1 MIYLFQE
8 LDLISNELLHQIIF
22 SMPVARREYVLH
34 FKQPEDQK
42 RSALAWLL
50 LRYGLKQ
57 EYGFREVPDFQRTT
71 SGKPFFRGENMPFF
85 NLSHSG
91 NFVGCAVPLWW
102 SWDSYQEMAASSG
115 FDANTLNMQF
125 SMVTSPALMLLGVA
139 ITAVLAILGTLFG
152 QRLLRKHFQK
162 AGIVG

>member
-8 LDLISNELLHQIIF
+8 LNLIFKRIASPDNFLIACCT
-22 SMPVARREYVLH
+22 PEYVQH
-34 FKQPEDQK
+34 FKLPEDQK

-57 EYGFREVPDFQRTT
+57 EYGFREIPDFQKTS

-91 NFVGCAVPLWW
+91 NFVGCALHDREIGLDIQKLTEPRESLIRRVCT
-102 SWDSYQEMAASSG
+102 QEE
-115 FDANTLNMQF
+115 
-125 SMVTSPALMLLGVA
+125 
-139 ITAVLAILGTLFG
+139 LFP
-152 QRLLRKHFQK
+152 
-162 AGIVG
+162 